1 MISSWCLM
9 SAPLVSGKPLVGCI
23 WNMKLNLISQFS
35 ESLGNGYAITAV
47 VRKEVME
54 AVHYIYKQHILTE
67 RIGSAAALKTLEVM
81 EKTQSWR
88 QIKDVGDGIRIRWDS
103 LAKQYG
109 LSVEHWGLA
118 SLAGFSIKSE
128 NSIAYKTL
136 ITQEML
142 AKGFLASNCVYVCTT
157 YKFDHRPIF

>member
-1 MISSWCLM
+1 M
-9 SAPLVSGKPLVGCI
+9 SAT
-23 WNMKLNLISQFS
+23 
-35 ESLGNGYAITAV
+35 ES
-47 VRKEVME
+47 
-54 AVHYIYKQHILTE
+54 
-67 RIGSAAALKTLEVM
+67 
-81 EKTQSWR
+81 
-88 QIKDVGDGIRIRWDS
+88 RIRWDS

-142 AKGFLASNCVYVCTT
+142 AKGFLASNCVYVCTEHT
-157 YKFDHRPIF
+157 NSIIDQYFEALEPVFELIKECEDGREVQSLLESPLCETGFKRLN